1 MHIIIM
7 NRNNKINLVII
18 KKQLSKMRKRSFL
31 LVGLCLLIGMP
42 AFSQS
47 KVDLNQ
53 EMKLEG
59 TIRYGKLDNGMTYY
73 VKSNKKPENRAEFY
87 LAVNA
92 GSVLETEDQ
101 RGLAHFTEHM
111 GFNGT
116 KQFPGNELIDALQK
130 EGITFGRDNNA
141 YTAFDQTVYNL
152 SLPTD
157 KPELFNLGLKVLDGW
172 ASGMLMMANQIDDER
187 GVIIEEWR
195 GGRGADDRMRQKTWP
210 IILKGSR
217 YADRL
222 PIGTLDNLQNF
233 KYSSIRNFYSKWYR
247 PDNEAIIVVG
257 DFDADE
263 MVQKIK
269 DYFTMNAKP
278 STPLDRPEYSIPDNK
293 EPLIAVAT
301 DKEATSNSFVV
312 LYKKPAKTMKTVGDF
327 REQELMV
334 SLYETMIQNRLN
346 EMSDKKGC
354 PFIGAQMGYTP
365 TFIARNVGGYIIAG
379 SAKDGKVLESLKTL
393 MKENQRVLQHGFL
406 STELERAKESVLER
420 YETVSK
426 EANKVPNSSWAS
438 MLVDNFL
445 EQTPVPG
452 ARAEYRWAKALID
465 GITLDE
471 VNGLAKKWIS
481 KENIVAYV
489 TMPERK
495 DLKVPTTDQI
505 KKIILDADKINTTP
519 YIDTY
524 KEVPF
529 FAENVKAGK
538 ITKEVKND
546 EFGYTE
552 WTLSN
557 GAKVIVKPSTLS
569 DNQIIMNSWSDG
581 GTSLYPNDMLY
592 NAQMAATIIDGSG
605 IGQMDHNQLQKFQSK
620 HTFGTEPYISSL
632 REGIN
637 GSVTP
642 KDLEYLFQYVYMY
655 FTSPRKDKEV
665 LDVQIENLRSQLKTI
680 QNSPE
685 VAFQLQIFKSMYPN
699 DKRTIVLPTDKQIN
713 SLNIDKM
720 YKIFRERFSN
730 ASDFTFEFVGNFNM
744 DTIRPLVEKYIGG
757 LPSTG
762 KTEKW
767 KNVDPKF
774 ATGVV
779 NDVVYKGTEDKTTIL
794 MAMKKPFVTGD
805 KEKRII
811 DVMGEILQI
820 KTTQKIREELGA
832 TYSPY
837 MGVDYDLQP
846 EPELTWQA
854 YYSCSP
860 ANADKVIDATWEIL
874 DKVIN
879 EGVSDVDLSKAKEQ
893 LIKRRESSYTSSDS
907 FWASAIRSS
916 YIYGTKIQTMDEYSN
931 IVNSVTSDDVKNAA
945 AKYLKHN
952 EYVKV
957 MLQPENLKK

>member
-1 MHIIIM
+1 M
-7 NRNNKINLVII
+7 K
-18 KKQLSKMRKRSFL
+18 KRSVL
-31 LVGLCLLIGMP
+31 AIGLCLLLSATG
-42 AFSQS
+42 FSQNKSS
-47 KVDLNQ
+47 KVNLSQ

-92 GSVLETEDQ
+92 GSVLEEEDQ
-101 RGLAHFTEHM
+101 LGLAHFTEHM

-152 SLPTD
+152 TLPTD

-195 GGRGADDRMRQKTWP
+195 DGRGADDRMRQKFWP
-210 IILKGSR
+210 VILKGSR

-233 KYSSIRNFYSKWYR
+233 KYSSIRNYYQKWYR

-269 DYFTMNAKP
+269 DYFTMNVKP
-278 STPLDRPEYSIPDNK
+278 TTPLERPEYSIPDNK

-301 DKEATSNSFVV
+301 DKEATSNSFCV
-312 LYKKPAKTMKTVGDF
+312 LYKHPAKTMKTVGDF
-327 REQELMV
+327 REQELMTN
-334 SLYETMIQNRLN
+334 LYETMIANRLS
-346 EMSDKKGC
+346 EMSQKKGC
-354 PFIGAQMGYTP
+354 PFMGAQIGYTP
-365 TFIARNVGGYIIAG
+365 TFIARNIGGYIIAG
-379 SAKDGKVLESLKTL
+379 SAKDGKILESLKVL
-393 MKENQRVLQHGFL
+393 MEENQRVLQHGFL
-406 STELERAKESVLER
+406 ATELDRAKEIVLEQ
-420 YETVSK
+420 YERASK
-426 EANKVPNSSWAS
+426 EANKMYNGTWAD

-445 EQTPVPG
+445 EGTPIPG
-452 ARAEYRWAKALID
+452 ARAEYKWAKALID
-465 GITLDE
+465 DITLDE
-471 VNGLAKKWIS
+471 VNGMAKNWVT
-481 KENIVAYV
+481 KENIIAYV

-495 DLKVPTTDQI
+495 GLKIPTEDQI
-505 KKIILDADKINTTP
+505 KKIILDADKLKTKP
-519 YIDTY
+519 YVDTY

-529 FAENVKAGK
+529 FTANVKAGK
-538 ITKEVKND
+538 ITNETKND
-546 EFGYTE
+546 EFGFTE

-557 GAKVIVKPSTLS
+557 GAKVIVKPSTFT

-581 GTSLYPNDMLY
+581 GTSLYPDDMLF
-592 NAQMAATIIDGSG
+592 NAQMAASIIDGSG
-605 IGQMDHNQLQKFQSK
+605 IGEMDHNQLQKFQSK

-642 KDLEYLFQYVYMY
+642 KDLELLFQYVYMY

-680 QNSPE
+680 QNSPD
-685 VAFQLQIFKSMYPN
+685 VAFSMQLQKSMYPN
-699 DKRTIVLPTDKQIN
+699 DKRSISIPTEKQIN

-720 YKIFRERFSN
+720 YKIFKERFSN
-730 ASDFTFEFVGNFNM
+730 ASDFTFEFVGNFDIN
-744 DTIRPLVEKYIGG
+744 TIKPLVEKYIGG

-767 KNVDPKF
+767 KDVSPKF
-774 ATGVV
+774 AKGAV
-779 NDVVYKGTEDKTTIL
+779 NDVVYKGTEDKVNIL
-794 MAMKKPFVTGD
+794 MVMNKPFVNGD
-805 KEKRII
+805 KEKRVI

-837 MGVDYDLQP
+837 MGVSYGIQP
-846 EPELTWQA
+846 KPEFTWQA
-854 YYSCSP
+854 FYSCSP
-860 ANADKVIDATWEIL
+860 ENVDKVVNATWEIL
-874 DKVIN
+874 DNMAK
-879 EGVSDVDLSKAKEQ
+879 EGADDVNLAKAKEQ
-893 LIKRRESSYTSSDS
+893 LIKRREASYTSSDS
-907 FWASAIRSS
+907 FWASVIQSS
-916 YIYGTKIQTMDEYSN
+916 YVYNTPIMNMEAYTN
-931 IVNSVTSDDVKNAA
+931 LVNSITSDDIKAAA
-945 AKYLKHN
+945 AKYLKHD

-957 MLQPENLKK
+957 MLMPETLKK